1 MEEKELYGI
10 KEYAMGLAVR
20 SGNILMKE
28 FRTLAPEDIRLKS
41 KRELVTKADL
51 KVNKFLT
58 SKIKKAY
65 PDHSILSEE
74 EGFRQKQ
81 KSEFLWVIDPL
92 DGTTNYTMRMT
103 FFATTLALL
112 HNGEP
117 VIGIIYAPY
126 TRELFVAEKG
136 KGAKKNEEQIRVSEQ
151 TKIQDSFLTFAYSH
165 QPNSLERA
173 IQAYKHFEF
182 ETRSM
187 RHFGSSSLELAFVAA
202 GRVEAQIIAPPVRLW
217 DIAAGVLLVK
227 EAGGKVT
234 DFHGDERK
242 IAFRGLVA
250 SNAKVHNQILKI
262 IKEKKI

>member
-1 MEEKELYGI
+1 MDERPSEI
-10 KEYAMGLAVR
+10 KEYAMGLVVR
-20 SGNILMKE
+20 AGNLLMNE
-28 FRTLAPEDIRLKS
+28 FRSLAPEDIRLKS
-41 KRELVTKADL
+41 KREIVTKADL
-51 KVNKFLT
+51 NVNKFLT

-74 EGFRQKQ
+74 SGLSQKK
-81 KSEFLWVIDPL
+81 KSRFLWVIDPL

-103 FFATTLALL
+103 FFSTTVALL
-112 HNGEP
+112 DNGEP

-136 KGAKKNEEQIRVSEQ
+136 HGAKKNEKKIEVSNQ
-151 TKIQDSFLTFAYSH
+151 DKLKDSFLTFAYSH

-173 IQAYKHFEF
+173 IKAYKHFEF

-202 GRVEAQIIAPPVRLW
+202 GRVEGQIIAPPVRLW

-242 IAFRGLVA
+242 VAFRGLVA
-250 SNAKVHNQILKI
+250 SNGKVHNQILKVL
-262 IKEKKI
+262 KDKKI

>member
-1 MEEKELYGI
+1 MEKRPSSI

-20 SGNILMKE
+20 AGNLLMNE
-28 FRTLAPEDIRLKS
+28 FRALAPEDIRLKS
-41 KRELVTKADL
+41 KRELVTKADI

-58 SKIKKAY
+58 SKIKKAF
-65 PDHSILSEE
+65 PEHSILSEE
-74 EGFRQKQ
+74 EGFKQKQ

-103 FFATTLALL
+103 FFSTTLALL
-112 HNGEP
+112 QNGEP

-126 TRELFVAEKG
+126 TRELFVAEIG
-136 KGAKKNEEQIRVSEQ
+136 KGAQKNEQKIQVSEQ
-151 TKIQDSFLTFAYSH
+151 NKLKDSFLTFAYSH

-202 GRVEAQIIAPPVRLW
+202 GRVEAQIISPPVRLW

-234 DFHGDERK
+234 DFHGDERR

-250 SNAKVHNQILKI
+250 SNGKIHNQILKVL
-262 IKEKKI
+262 KDKKI

>member
-1 MEEKELYGI
+1 MKERPYAI

-20 SGNILMKE
+20 AGNLLMNE

-74 EGFRQKQ
+74 EGFKQKQ

-92 DGTTNYTMRMT
+92 DGTTNFTMRQT
-103 FFATTLALL
+103 FFSTTLALL
-112 HNGEP
+112 QNGEP
-117 VIGIIYAPY
+117 VVGIIYAPY

-136 KGAKKNEEQIRVSEQ
+136 KGAQKNEQKIQVSEQ
-151 TKIQDSFLTFAYSH
+151 NQLKDSFLTFAYSH
-165 QPNSLERA
+165 QPNSLDRA
-173 IQAYKHFEF
+173 IRAYKHFEF

-187 RHFGSSSLELAFVAA
+187 RHFGSSSLELAFVSA
-202 GRVEAQIIAPPVRLW
+202 GRVEAQIISPPVRLW

-227 EAGGKVT
+227 EAGGMVT

-250 SNAKVHNQILKI
+250 SNGKVHNQILKVL
-262 IKEKKI
+262 KDKKI